1 MSRWW
6 PRSLAGQAIALQILV
21 IAVVVLV
28 GSALA
33 LFDARNDGDAA
44 ARQQVLGIATALA
57 DSPSTA
63 AAIQSGRATET
74 LQPVTE
80 AVRKNTD
87 IAFITIM
94 APDRTRFTHTDP
106 TQIGG
111 KYIGTIEPALRGE
124 TFTEVYTGTLGPS
137 IRAVAPVRDGTGR
150 IVGLVSAGILQQSLA
165 DRWRSQVPT
174 IVAVSLGALAIAL
187 VGVWAIRRRLLRQ
200 THGLRPDELRVMYEH
215 HDAIL
220 HSVSEGLIV
229 LDRNGVALANDEAR
243 RLLALPPG
251 PVDRSDLPEFLRTYN
266 PGARDEVHVTEDRVL
281 VVNRSPV
288 RQRAR
293 ATSEVVTIR
302 DRTELQ
308 GALGELSSL
317 KVLTDTLR
325 SQAHEAANKLHTIVT
340 MVEMGRADEA
350 VKFATNELELSQQ
363 LVDRLSS
370 AVGEPALVALL
381 LGKTAQAD
389 ERGIELTVTEE
400 THLPSNADDLALSGQ
415 EMVTVLGNLI
425 DNAMDACD
433 REDPWVEVTVSQDDG
448 TLLIRVADSG
458 PGMDAGTFEKAMQR
472 GYSTKSGSDAEQ
484 HGLGLGAGRPGGEA
498 PQRHADRRRDIRV
511 GGDGDGEIVIS
522 VLIVEDEPLI
532 AEAHRTYLGRLQ
544 GFSVAAV
551 AHTARDAMRAASE
564 AAASETPIDL
574 VLLDIGL
581 PDASGIALASGLSGL
596 RPAPD
601 IIAITSERDLEMV
614 RAAVGH
620 GALAYLLKPFTFAAF
635 RDRLERYQR
644 YREALPA
651 GTDAASQAEV
661 DRALAELR
669 VGADRSAAPKGAAPG
684 TNDEIARAVRDSA
697 DGITADEVA
706 KQVGVSRVTAWRY
719 LERLADEGTLTR
731 QTDYGK
737 AGRPKTR
744 YTWR

>member
-21 IAVVVLV
+21 IAVVVLA

-33 LFDARNDGDAA
+33 LLDARQDGDAA
-44 ARQQVLGIATALA
+44 AREQVIAIATALA

-63 AAIQSGRATET
+63 AAIESGNATAI

-80 AVRKNTD
+80 AVRTNTN

-106 TQIGG
+106 EQIGG

-124 TFTEVYTGTLGPS
+124 TFSEVFTGTLGPS
-137 IRAVAPVRDGTGR
+137 IRAVVPVRNESGQ
-150 IVGLVSAGILQQSLA
+150 IVGLVSAGILQTSLA
-165 DRWRSQVPT
+165 DRWRAQVPT
-174 IVAVSLGALAIAL
+174 IAAVSVAALAISL
-187 VGVWAIRRRLLRQ
+187 IGVWLIRRRLLRQ

-229 LDRNGVALANDEAR
+229 LDRNGVALVNDEAR
-243 RLLALPPG
+243 RLLGLGPG
-251 PVDRSDLPEFLRTYN
+251 PVDSSDLPQFLRSFN

-281 VVNRSPV
+281 VVNRAPV
-288 RQRAR
+288 EDGPRH
-293 ATSEVVTIR
+293 SEVVTIR

-350 VKFATNELELSQQ
+350 VQFATNELELSQQ

-370 AVGEPALVALL
+370 AVSEPALVALL

-389 ERGIELTVTEE
+389 ERGIELTITED
-400 THLPSNADDLALSGQ
+400 THLPSNADDVALTGQ

-433 REDPWVEVTVSQDDG
+433 REDPWVEVTVSQDNG

-458 PGMDAGTFEKAMQR
+458 AGMDAGTFEKAMER
-472 GYSTKSGSDAEQ
+472 GYSTKGDSSH
-484 HGLGLGAGRPGGEA
+484 HGLGLALVA
-498 PQRHADRRRDIRV
+498 QVVNRH
-511 GGDGDGEIVIS
+511 
-522 VLIVEDEPLI
+522 
-532 AEAHRTYLGRLQ
+532 
-544 GFSVAAV
+544 
-551 AHTARDAMRAASE
+551 
-564 AAASETPIDL
+564 
-574 VLLDIGL
+574 
-581 PDASGIALASGLSGL
+581 
-596 RPAPD
+596 
-601 IIAITSERDLEMV
+601 
-614 RAAVGH
+614 
-620 GALAYLLKPFTFAAF
+620 
-635 RDRLERYQR
+635 
-644 YREALPA
+644 
-651 GTDAASQAEV
+651 
-661 DRALAELR
+661 
-669 VGADRSAAPKGAAPG
+669 
-684 TNDEIARAVRDSA
+684 N
-697 DGITADEVA
+697 
-706 KQVGVSRVTAWRY
+706 
-719 LERLADEGTLTR
+719 GTLTADV
-731 QTDYGK
+731 TYGSVVTVEVNG
-737 AGRPKTR
+737 A
-744 YTWR
+744 

>member
-1 MSRWW
+1 LSRWW
-6 PRSLAGQAIALQILV
+6 PRSLAGQAIALQIVV
-21 IAVVVLV
+21 IAVVVLA
-28 GSALA
+28 GSVLA
-33 LFDARNDGDAA
+33 LLDARRDGDAA
-44 ARQQVLGIATALA
+44 ARQQVIGIATALA

-63 AAIQSGRATET
+63 AAIESGRATEV

-80 AVRKNTD
+80 AVRRNTD

-106 TQIGG
+106 KQIGG

-137 IRAVAPVRDGTGR
+137 IRTVVPVRNDSGQ
-150 IVGLVSAGILQQSLA
+150 IVGLVSAGILQKSLA
-165 DRWRSQVPT
+165 ERWRAQWLPIAGIT
-174 IVAVSLGALAIAL
+174 LGALVISL
-187 VGVWAIRRRLLRQ
+187 VGVWAIRRRLMRQ

-229 LDRNGVALANDEAR
+229 LDRNGVALVNDEAR
-243 RLLALPPG
+243 RLLSLPPSG
-251 PVDRSDLPEFLRTYN
+251 PVHRSELPEFLRTYN

-288 RQRAR
+288 DNRSPD
-293 ATSEVVTIR
+293 SEVVTIR

-340 MVEMGRADEA
+340 MVEMGRPDEA

-389 ERGIELTVTEE
+389 ERGIELTITED
-400 THLPSNADDLALSGQ
+400 THLPSNADEVPLTGQ

-433 REDPWVEVTVSQDDG
+433 RDDPWVEVTVQQDDG

-458 PGMDAGTFEKAMQR
+458 PGMDASTFEKATQR
-472 GYSTKSGSDAEQ
+472 GYSTKSGDGKE
-484 HGLGLGAGRPGGEA
+484 HGLGLALVA
-498 PQRHADRRRDIRV
+498 QVVKRH
-511 GGDGDGEIVIS
+511 
-522 VLIVEDEPLI
+522 
-532 AEAHRTYLGRLQ
+532 
-544 GFSVAAV
+544 
-551 AHTARDAMRAASE
+551 
-564 AAASETPIDL
+564 
-574 VLLDIGL
+574 
-581 PDASGIALASGLSGL
+581 
-596 RPAPD
+596 
-601 IIAITSERDLEMV
+601 
-614 RAAVGH
+614 
-620 GALAYLLKPFTFAAF
+620 
-635 RDRLERYQR
+635 
-644 YREALPA
+644 
-651 GTDAASQAEV
+651 
-661 DRALAELR
+661 
-669 VGADRSAAPKGAAPG
+669 
-684 TNDEIARAVRDSA
+684 N
-697 DGITADEVA
+697 
-706 KQVGVSRVTAWRY
+706 
-719 LERLADEGTLTR
+719 GTLRADVT
-731 QTDYGK
+731 YGSVVTVTVN
-737 AGRPKTR
+737 GS
-744 YTWR
+744 

>member
-1 MSRWW
+1 
-6 PRSLAGQAIALQILV
+6 V
-21 IAVVVLV
+21 
-28 GSALA
+28 LA
-33 LFDARNDGDAA
+33 LFDAGRDGDAA

-63 AAIQSGRATET
+63 TAIESGRTTEI

-80 AVRKNTD
+80 AVRTNTQ

-106 TQIGG
+106 NQIGG
-111 KYIGTIEPALRGE
+111 QYIGTIEPALRGE

-137 IRAVAPVRDGTGR
+137 IRAVAPVRNGAGR

-165 DRWRSQVPT
+165 ERWRSQVPT
-174 IVAVSLGALAIAL
+174 IAAVSLGALAIAL
-187 VGVWAIRRRLLRQ
+187 AGVWAIRRRLLRQ

-229 LDRNGVALANDEAR
+229 VDRNGVALANDEAR

-251 PVDRSDLPEFLRTYN
+251 PVNRSDLPEFLRTYN
-266 PGARDEVHVTEDRVL
+266 PGARDEVHVTEERVL

-288 RQRAR
+288 EGKRTPDAHS
-293 ATSEVVTIR
+293 SEVVTIR

-350 VKFATNELELSQQ
+350 VTFATNELELSQQ
-363 LVDRLSS
+363 LVDRLSN

-381 LGKTAQAD
+381 IGKTAQAD

-400 THLPSNADDLALSGQ
+400 THLPSNVDDLALSGP

-448 TLLIRVADSG
+448 TLLIQVADSG

-472 GYSTKSGSDAEQ
+472 GYSTKGSADDH
-484 HGLGLGAGRPGGEA
+484 HGLGLALVA
-498 PQRHADRRRDIRV
+498 QVVKRHN
-511 GGDGDGEIVIS
+511 
-522 VLIVEDEPLI
+522 
-532 AEAHRTYLGRLQ
+532 
-544 GFSVAAV
+544 
-551 AHTARDAMRAASE
+551 
-564 AAASETPIDL
+564 
-574 VLLDIGL
+574 
-581 PDASGIALASGLSGL
+581 
-596 RPAPD
+596 
-601 IIAITSERDLEMV
+601 
-614 RAAVGH
+614 
-620 GALAYLLKPFTFAAF
+620 
-635 RDRLERYQR
+635 
-644 YREALPA
+644 
-651 GTDAASQAEV
+651 GT
-661 DRALAELR
+661 L
-669 VGADRSAAPKGAAPG
+669 
-684 TNDEIARAVRDSA
+684 SA
-697 DGITADEVA
+697 D
-706 KQVGVSRVTAWRY
+706 VSYGSVVTV
-719 LERLADEGTLTR
+719 TV
-731 QTDYGK
+731 K
-737 AGRPKTR
+737 S
-744 YTWR
+744 

>member
-6 PRSLAGQAIALQILV
+6 PRSLAGQAIALQIVV

-137 IRAVAPVRDGTGR
+137 IRAIAPVRDGTGR

-251 PVDRSDLPEFLRTYN
+251 PVNRSDLPEFLRTYN
-266 PGARDEVHVTEDRVL
+266 PGARDEVHVTQDRVL

-288 RQRAR
+288 TDKRTRDTR
-293 ATSEVVTIR
+293 PSEVVTIR

-350 VKFATNELELSQQ
+350 VTFATNELELSQQ

-400 THLPSNADDLALSGQ
+400 THMPSNADDLALSGQ

-433 REDPWVEVTVSQDDG
+433 REDPWVEVTVSQEDG

-458 PGMDAGTFEKAMQR
+458 PGMDARTFEKAMQR
-472 GYSTKSGSDAEQ
+472 GYSTKSGTDTEA
-484 HGLGLGAGRPGGEA
+484 HGLGLALVA
-498 PQRHADRRRDIRV
+498 QVVKRH
-511 GGDGDGEIVIS
+511 
-522 VLIVEDEPLI
+522 
-532 AEAHRTYLGRLQ
+532 
-544 GFSVAAV
+544 
-551 AHTARDAMRAASE
+551 
-564 AAASETPIDL
+564 
-574 VLLDIGL
+574 
-581 PDASGIALASGLSGL
+581 
-596 RPAPD
+596 
-601 IIAITSERDLEMV
+601 
-614 RAAVGH
+614 
-620 GALAYLLKPFTFAAF
+620 
-635 RDRLERYQR
+635 
-644 YREALPA
+644 
-651 GTDAASQAEV
+651 
-661 DRALAELR
+661 
-669 VGADRSAAPKGAAPG
+669 
-684 TNDEIARAVRDSA
+684 N
-697 DGITADEVA
+697 
-706 KQVGVSRVTAWRY
+706 
-719 LERLADEGTLTR
+719 GTLTADV
-731 QTDYGK
+731 TYGSVVTVAVK
-737 AGRPKTR
+737 S
-744 YTWR
+744 

>member
-1 MSRWW
+1 MSKWW

-21 IAVVVLV
+21 IAVVVLA

-33 LFDARNDGDAA
+33 LVDARNDGDAA

-137 IRAVAPVRDGTGR
+137 IRAIAPVRDGPGR

-266 PGARDEVHVTEDRVL
+266 PGARDEVHVTQDRVL

-288 RQRAR
+288 TDKRTRDTR
-293 ATSEVVTIR
+293 PSEVVTIR

-350 VKFATNELELSQQ
+350 VTFATNELELSQQ

-400 THLPSNADDLALSGQ
+400 THMPSNADDLALSGQ

-433 REDPWVEVTVSQDDG
+433 REDPWVEVTVSQEDG

-458 PGMDAGTFEKAMQR
+458 PGMDARTFEKAMQR
-472 GYSTKSGSDAEQ
+472 GYSTKSGTDTEA
-484 HGLGLGAGRPGGEA
+484 HGLGLALVA
-498 PQRHADRRRDIRV
+498 QVVKRH
-511 GGDGDGEIVIS
+511 
-522 VLIVEDEPLI
+522 
-532 AEAHRTYLGRLQ
+532 
-544 GFSVAAV
+544 
-551 AHTARDAMRAASE
+551 
-564 AAASETPIDL
+564 
-574 VLLDIGL
+574 
-581 PDASGIALASGLSGL
+581 
-596 RPAPD
+596 
-601 IIAITSERDLEMV
+601 
-614 RAAVGH
+614 
-620 GALAYLLKPFTFAAF
+620 
-635 RDRLERYQR
+635 
-644 YREALPA
+644 
-651 GTDAASQAEV
+651 
-661 DRALAELR
+661 
-669 VGADRSAAPKGAAPG
+669 
-684 TNDEIARAVRDSA
+684 N
-697 DGITADEVA
+697 
-706 KQVGVSRVTAWRY
+706 
-719 LERLADEGTLTR
+719 GTLTADV
-731 QTDYGK
+731 TYGSVVTVAVK
-737 AGRPKTR
+737 S
-744 YTWR
+744 

>member
-1 MSRWW
+1 MGNTRPW
-6 PRSLAGQAIALQILV
+6 SLATQAITLQILV
-21 IAVVVLV
+21 IAVVVLA

-33 LFDARNDGDAA
+33 LVDAARDGDAA

-63 AAIQSGRATET
+63 AAIESGHATET

-80 AVRKNTD
+80 AVRTNTE

-111 KYIGTIEPALRGE
+111 KYIGTIEPALRGQ

-137 IRAVAPVRDGTGR
+137 IRAVAPVHDRTGR
-150 IVGLVSAGILQQSLA
+150 LVGLVSAGILQQSLA

-174 IVAVSLGALAIAL
+174 IVAVSVAALAVAL

-229 LDRNGVALANDEAR
+229 VDRNGVALVNDEAR
-243 RLLALPPG
+243 RLLSLPPG
-251 PVDRSDLPEFLRTYN
+251 PVDRTDLPEFLRTYN

-288 RQRAR
+288 DDGPRD
-293 ATSEVVTIR
+293 SEVVTIR

-350 VKFATNELELSQQ
+350 VTFATHELELSQQ

-433 REDPWVEVTVSQDDG
+433 REEPWVEVTVAQDNG

-458 PGMDAGTFEKAMQR
+458 PGMDAATFEKAMRR
-472 GYSTKSGSDAEQ
+472 GYSTKHSDPEQ
-484 HGLGLGAGRPGGEA
+484 HGLGLALVA
-498 PQRHADRRRDIRV
+498 QVVKRH
-511 GGDGDGEIVIS
+511 
-522 VLIVEDEPLI
+522 
-532 AEAHRTYLGRLQ
+532 
-544 GFSVAAV
+544 
-551 AHTARDAMRAASE
+551 
-564 AAASETPIDL
+564 
-574 VLLDIGL
+574 
-581 PDASGIALASGLSGL
+581 
-596 RPAPD
+596 
-601 IIAITSERDLEMV
+601 
-614 RAAVGH
+614 
-620 GALAYLLKPFTFAAF
+620 
-635 RDRLERYQR
+635 
-644 YREALPA
+644 
-651 GTDAASQAEV
+651 
-661 DRALAELR
+661 
-669 VGADRSAAPKGAAPG
+669 
-684 TNDEIARAVRDSA
+684 N
-697 DGITADEVA
+697 
-706 KQVGVSRVTAWRY
+706 
-719 LERLADEGTLTR
+719 GTLTADV
-731 QTDYGK
+731 TYGSVVTVTVK
-737 AGRPKTR
+737 S
-744 YTWR
+744 